1 MSLPFFVF
9 CVCGAIVQAK
19 ERQAAVEADEG
30 RKFHLKL
37 ATANSRL
44 AKNVQAD
51 ESGTSKP
58 FHERM

>member
-1 MSLPFFVF
+1 M
-9 CVCGAIVQAK
+9 CGAIVQAK